1 MLVLSKINIA
11 IFAFI
16 IFFAFSSFVNSL
28 SFIFAQKVGNWLLFV
43 GKITDFLFFTKT
55 AIHKILV
62 TITRVEPSVVIN
74 FIISIIV
81 DVSPK
86 MDIIKWYT
94 GKSNKIIIKSPYNL
108 KISEHNT
115 NLS

>member
-1 MLVLSKINIA
+1 ML
-11 IFAFI
+11 F
-16 IFFAFSSFVNSL
+16 
-28 SFIFAQKVGNWLLFV
+28 
-43 GKITDFLFFTKT
+43 KITPIKLAKVKIKKYFLFFTKI

-86 MDIIKWYT
+86 MDIINWYT

-115 NLS
+115 DLS